1 METLA
6 QMRDTINPEGSAAF
20 LKLNQKVDE
29 ISKEAEKKSGLWPFP
44 ANTCPFATTLGENPL
59 CQSTTKASMVGDV
72 NVQPGKTGH
81 ILWSRYI
88 IRRYCRFT
96 SRNEFKLNT

>member
-20 LKLNQKVDE
+20 LKLNQKMDE

-44 ANTCPFATTLGENPL
+44 ANTCPFAHD
-59 CQSTTKASMVGDV
+59 AW
-72 NVQPGKTGH
+72 GKS
-81 ILWSRYI
+81 IVPKY
-88 IRRYCRFT
+88 
-96 SRNEFKLNT
+96 N

>member
-1 METLA
+1 MEDIIDKCPVFGKDECPYRSIAVEFKGIVANCPAFKSGCPFKEIPWERWWKKLA

-44 ANTCPFATTLGENPL
+44 ANT
-59 CQSTTKASMVGDV
+59 
-72 NVQPGKTGH
+72 
-81 ILWSRYI
+81 
-88 IRRYCRFT
+88 
-96 SRNEFKLNT
+96 